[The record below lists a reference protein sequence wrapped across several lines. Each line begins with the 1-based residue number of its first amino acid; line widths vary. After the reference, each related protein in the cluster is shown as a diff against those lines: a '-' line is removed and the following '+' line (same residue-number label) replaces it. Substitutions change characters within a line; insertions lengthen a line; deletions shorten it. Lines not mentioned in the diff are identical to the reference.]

1 LPPKIRIGKRIN
13 KSLDNTKSKLDK
25 SLDNTRSKLD
35 RSLDNTEAKVK
46 KAIRKTDNTFE
57 AITGGI
63 RTAIRKG
70 QNTRKTLETKADKTQ
85 AVIGRKYVKSAALI
99 KKEAD
104 KGADAYDML
113 KKIVNDPNIKL

>member
-1 LPPKIRIGKRIN
+1 
-13 KSLDNTKSKLDK
+13 
-25 SLDNTRSKLD
+25 
-35 RSLDNTEAKVK
+35 LDNTEAKLK

-63 RTAIRKG
+63 RTAVRKG
-70 QNTRKTLETKADKTQ
+70 QNTKKTVERKAGKTQ
-85 AVIGRKYVKSAALI
+85 EVIGRKYVKSAELI

-113 KKIVNDPNIKL
+113 KKIVNDPKIKL

>member
-1 LPPKIRIGKRIN
+1 M
-13 KSLDNTKSKLDK
+13 
-25 SLDNTRSKLD
+25 
-35 RSLDNTEAKVK
+35 DNTESKIK

-57 AITGGI
+57 AITGAI
-63 RTAIRKG
+63 RTGVRKG
-70 QNTRKTLETKADKTQ
+70 QNTQKTIDRKAGKTQ
-85 AVIGRKYVKSAALI
+85 AVIGRKYVKSASLI